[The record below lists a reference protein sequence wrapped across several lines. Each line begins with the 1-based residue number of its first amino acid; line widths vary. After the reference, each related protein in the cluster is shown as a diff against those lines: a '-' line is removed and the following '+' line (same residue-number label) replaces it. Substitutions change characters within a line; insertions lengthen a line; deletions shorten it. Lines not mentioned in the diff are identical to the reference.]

1 MRESVYL
8 KFIDEIQDY
17 IVPGYPKEIMHTD
30 EHLNDEIAA
39 VIERFQEAHG
49 YSERTYE
56 EMLDTIPVR
65 DAILRELKEC
75 GYEFEDVP
83 LNGGPRG

>member
-1 MRESVYL
+1 MKESVYQRFL
-8 KFIDEIQDY
+8 EEVEDH

-39 VIERFQEAHG
+39 VVERFQEAHG

-56 EMLDTIPVR
+56 EMVDNILIR
-65 DAILRELKEC
+65 DAIIVELKKC
-75 GYEFEDVP
+75 GYEFEND
-83 LNGGPRG
+83 LRSEEK